1 MLDKKGVISYF
12 KLRGG
17 TINYGLYL
25 APVFLLLHSAR
36 ITDAESALRHSPG
49 IDNG

>member
-17 TINYGLYL
+17 TRNYGLYPTL
-25 APVFLLLHSAR
+25 VFLLLHNAQ
-36 ITDAESALRHSPG
+36 ITDPEGALRHGPG

>member
-1 MLDKKGVISYF
+1 LLDKKGVISYF

-17 TINYGLYL
+17 TINYGFYL

-36 ITDAESALRHSPG
+36 ITDTEGALRHGQG